1 MRGLSEKQAQVLA
14 FIQARMPLT
23 GRAPSDGEIIAHHGV
38 TVRAAYQHVR
48 ALQRKGAL
56 SSARYHCNIR
66 LNPEHVPPVGLPI
79 IGRAVAGAPSPA
91 VENLD
96 RYPEILRL

>member
-14 FIQARMPLT
+14 FIQARMPQAS
-23 GRAPSDGEIIAHHGV
+23 RAPSDGEIIAHHGV

-56 SSARYHCNIR
+56 SSARYHYSIR
-66 LNPEHVPPVGLPI
+66 LSPEHVPPVGLPI
-79 IGRAVAGAPSPA
+79 IGRVVAGTPILA

-96 RYPEILRL
+96 RYPVIHRL